1 MSESKKKS
9 GGNFKAQ
16 SAITIGRNKR
26 LKAERHQKRMTRQAE
41 SCWLQAHGQKTKR
54 GTARELRRAEAFAA
68 KIRNE
73 AVNLNPI
80 AVAMAETS

>member
-1 MSESKKKS
+1 MSEQQKKKSS

-41 SCWLQAHGQKTKR
+41 GCWLQAHGQKTKR
-54 GTARELRRAEAFAA
+54 GTARELRRAVEFGAG
-68 KIRNE
+68 
-73 AVNLNPI
+73 
-80 AVAMAETS
+80 

>member
-26 LKAERHQKRMTRQAE
+26 LKAERHQKRMAAQNQN
-41 SCWLQAHGQKTKR
+41 CWLQAHGQKTKR
-54 GTARELRRAEAFAA
+54 GAARKLRRAASA
-68 KIRNE
+68 
-73 AVNLNPI
+73 LI
-80 AVAMAETS
+80 AE